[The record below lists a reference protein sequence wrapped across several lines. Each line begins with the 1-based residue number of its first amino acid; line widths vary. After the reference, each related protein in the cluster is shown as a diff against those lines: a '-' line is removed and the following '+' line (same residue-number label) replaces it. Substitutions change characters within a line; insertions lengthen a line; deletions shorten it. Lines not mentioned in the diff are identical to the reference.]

1 MIFLHFCLVIKQYLF
16 IFAKGKTNDYKLFYI
31 TMNKMTKQMVLTLI
45 AATIVS
51 QPLAA
56 QTKTVAESFR
66 VSDVRLEASPF
77 KHGEDMDIRY
87 LLALDPDRLL
97 APYLKEAGLKPKAD
111 NYTNWENTG
120 LDGHVGGHYLSALSF
135 MWAATGNE
143 EIRQRLD
150 YMLAELKRCQ
160 DAAGDGYLAGV
171 PGGRQIWKEIAEGNI
186 RASAFGLNDRW
197 VPLYNIHKI

>member
-77 KHGEDMDIRY
+77 KHAEDMDIRY

-135 MWAATGNE
+135 MWAATGKE
-143 EIRQRLD
+143 DDRYGRKLPKVISVLRLSDSTTDGCRSTTYIKYMPDCATHTYRQDDRRL
-150 YMLAELKRCQ
+150 KPC
-160 DAAGDGYLAGV
+160 
-171 PGGRQIWKEIAEGNI
+171 
-186 RASAFGLNDRW
+186 S
-197 VPLYNIHKI
+197 